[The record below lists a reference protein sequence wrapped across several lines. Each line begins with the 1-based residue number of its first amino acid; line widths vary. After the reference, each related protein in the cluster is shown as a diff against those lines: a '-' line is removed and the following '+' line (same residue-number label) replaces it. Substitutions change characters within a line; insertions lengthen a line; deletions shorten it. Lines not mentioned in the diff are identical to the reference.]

1 MITRYSRPEMRAVW
15 TDENKLKLWLQ
26 IELLASEALVKEGV
40 VPTRDCKKIKVG
52 CAKWFANLPGLVAR
66 QRELEKVLNHDVIA
80 FTTAVAEAINDKASR
95 WFHFGLT
102 SSDVGDT
109 CYAVQMQQSADLLIA
124 DVKKLLPVIARRA
137 WEYKFTPCIG
147 RSHGIH
153 AEPTTFGLKLALM
166 HDEFK
171 RALRRLET
179 AREVVSVGKISG
191 AVGTSA
197 HLSPRVE
204 AYVCKKLGLRPA
216 PIATQVVQ
224 RDIHAEFQSA
234 MALVGASIERW
245 TVEFRHLQR
254 TEVLEAEEPFSKG
267 QKGSSAMPHKR
278 NPITWERLTGLARV
292 LRGNALAALENVA
305 LWHERDISHSSVERI
320 IFPDSCTLLDYMF
333 GLLTRLMDGLAVYP
347 ENMKK
352 NLGLS
357 LGMWNSQ
364 TVLLALIRK
373 GLTREA
379 AYKLVQDASMK
390 TWEVKHA
397 GRDDADFVEVLKAT
411 PEVAKHFKRGELE
424 KLCSLAFHFKEV
436 NRRFKRIG
444 AIVIPDNRT
453 KKTKVTKKLETGRFV
468 FFAPSKFHSTARR
481 RPTAGLPPAEML
493 SPASYNQKT
502 SLALFVPSRIR
513 LRDILSRPHFPNRL
527 YACPIRHLLSS
538 PRFHTSPQF
547 SLA

>member
-1 MITRYSRPEMRAVW
+1 MITRYSRPEMRAIW
-15 TDENKLKLWLQ
+15 TDENKLKIWLQ
-26 IELLASEALVKEGV
+26 IELLASEALVQEGV
-40 VPTRDCKKIKVG
+40 VPNQDFVRIKAG
-52 CAKWFANLPGLVAR
+52 CAAWFTDLPGLVAR
-66 QRELEKVLNHDVIA
+66 QKELERVLNHDVIA
-80 FTTAVAEAINDKASR
+80 FTQAVAEKINDTASR

-109 CYAVQMQQSADLLIA
+109 AYAVQMVQSADILIA
-124 DVKKLLPVIARRA
+124 DVKTLRASIAKRA
-137 WEYKFTPCIG
+137 KEHQFTPCIG

-166 HDEFK
+166 YDEFG
-171 RALRRLET
+171 RALERLQR
-179 AREVVSVGKISG
+179 ARNVVAVGKISG

-204 AYVCKKLGLRPA
+204 DYVCKKLGLRPA

-224 RDIHAEFQSA
+224 RDIHAEFQTTL
-234 MALVGASIERW
+234 ALVGTSIERW
-245 TVEFRHLQR
+245 AVEFRHLQR
-254 TEVLEAEEPFSKG
+254 TEVLETEEPFTQG

-278 NPITWERLTGLARV
+278 NPITWERLAGLARV
-292 LRGNALAALENVA
+292 LRGNALAAMENVA

-347 ENMKK
+347 ENMKR

-379 AYKLVQDASMK
+379 AYELVQAAAMK

-397 GRDDADFVEVLKAT
+397 GRDDASFVEQLKAA
-411 PEVAKHFKRGELE
+411 PAVAKHFKKGELE
-424 KLCSLAFHFKEV
+424 KLCSLDFHFKEV
-436 NRRFKRIG
+436 ENRFK
-444 AIVIPDNRT
+444 
-453 KKTKVTKKLETGRFV
+453 KL
-468 FFAPSKFHSTARR
+468 
-481 RPTAGLPPAEML
+481 GL
-493 SPASYNQKT
+493 
-502 SLALFVPSRIR
+502 
-513 LRDILSRPHFPNRL
+513 
-527 YACPIRHLLSS
+527 
-538 PRFHTSPQF
+538 
-547 SLA
+547 

>member
-1 MITRYSRPEMRAVW
+1 VDGASLSSGVTRRLTIRLFPPRIFDFNGAMITRYSRPEMRAIW
-15 TDENKLKLWLQ
+15 TDENKLKIWLQ
-26 IELLASEALVKEGV
+26 VELLASEALVKEKL
-40 VPTRDCKKIKVG
+40 VPAKDFAKIKAG
-52 CAKWFANLPGLVAR
+52 CDKWFADLPGLVAR

-80 FTTAVAEAINDKASR
+80 FTTAVAEVINDDASR

-109 CYAVQMQQSADLLIA
+109 CYGLQMQQSADILIA
-124 DVKKLLPVIARRA
+124 DVKKLLPVIKRRA
-137 WEYKFTPCIG
+137 NEHKFTPCIG

-166 HDEFK
+166 HDEFG

-179 AREVVSVGKISG
+179 ARAAVSVGKISG

-204 AYVCKKLGLRPA
+204 EFVCKKLGLNPA

-224 RDIHAEFQSA
+224 RDIHAEFQLA

-245 TVEFRHLQR
+245 AVEFRHLQR
-254 TEVLEAEEPFSKG
+254 TEVLEAEEPFTKG

-292 LRGNALAALENVA
+292 LRGNAIAALENVA

-333 GLLTRLMDGLAVYP
+333 GLLTRLMDGIVVYP
-347 ENMKK
+347 ANMKK

-364 TVLLALIRK
+364 TVLLALIKK

-379 AYKLVQDASMK
+379 AYKICQDAAME
-390 TWEVKHA
+390 TWAVKHA
-397 GRDDADFVEVLKAT
+397 GRDDADFVKQLKAS
-411 PEVAKHFKRGELE
+411 PEVANRFAKGELE
-424 KLCSLAFHFKEV
+424 KLCSLDFHFKEV
-436 NRRFKRIG
+436 NQRFK
-444 AIVIPDNRT
+444 
-453 KKTKVTKKLETGRFV
+453 KL
-468 FFAPSKFHSTARR
+468 
-481 RPTAGLPPAEML
+481 GL
-493 SPASYNQKT
+493 
-502 SLALFVPSRIR
+502 
-513 LRDILSRPHFPNRL
+513 
-527 YACPIRHLLSS
+527 
-538 PRFHTSPQF
+538 
-547 SLA
+547 

>member
-1 MITRYSRPEMRAVW
+1 MITRYSRPEMRAIW
-15 TDENKLKLWLQ
+15 TDENKLKIWLQ

-40 VPTRDCKKIKVG
+40 VPAKDFKKIKAG
-52 CAKWFANLPGLVAR
+52 CDKWFADLPGLVAR
-66 QRELEKVLNHDVIA
+66 QKELEKVLNHDVIG
-80 FTTAVAEAINDKASR
+80 FTTAVAEKIDKGLDSGSARVSRAESGVSPDSSSTNLSNEVLCATQKTARETRPLPSR

-109 CYAVQMQQSADLLIA
+109 CYAVQMMQSADILIA
-124 DVKKLLPVIARRA
+124 DVKALLPVIARRA
-137 WEYKFTPCIG
+137 KEHKFTPCMG

-153 AEPTTFGLKLALM
+153 GEPTTFGLKMALM
-166 HDEFK
+166 HDEFT
-171 RALRRLET
+171 RALRRLESV
-179 AREVVSVGKISG
+179 RDVVAIGKISG

-204 AYVCKKLGLRPA
+204 AFVCKKLGVQPA

-224 RDIHAEFQSA
+224 RDIHAEFQLA

-245 TVEFRHLQR
+245 AVEFRHLQR
-254 TEVLEAEEPFSKG
+254 TEVLEAEEPFTKG

-292 LRGNALAALENVA
+292 LRGNAMASLENVA

-333 GLLTRLMDGLAVYP
+333 GLLTRLMDGIVVYP
-347 ENMKK
+347 ANMKK

-364 TVLLALIRK
+364 TVLLALIKK

-379 AYKLVQDASMK
+379 AYKLVQDAAMK

-397 GRDDADFVEVLKAT
+397 GRDDADFVEVLKGE
-411 PEVAKHFKRGELE
+411 PEVAKHFKKGELE
-424 KLCSLAFHFKEV
+424 ALCSLDFHFKEV
-436 NRRFKRIG
+436 NNRFK
-444 AIVIPDNRT
+444 
-453 KKTKVTKKLETGRFV
+453 KL
-468 FFAPSKFHSTARR
+468 
-481 RPTAGLPPAEML
+481 GL
-493 SPASYNQKT
+493 
-502 SLALFVPSRIR
+502 
-513 LRDILSRPHFPNRL
+513 
-527 YACPIRHLLSS
+527 
-538 PRFHTSPQF
+538 
-547 SLA
+547 